1 MSQISVAASA
11 SPSKRPG
18 RPGFHK
24 MKSSEYESR
33 GLSESNVE
41 GLQVKAVQMELQRE
55 RTMNESLQRDIKML
69 REQLRQAE
77 EMRVQQE
84 RAIEDAEEKM
94 AK

>member
-1 MSQISVAASA
+1 
-11 SPSKRPG
+11 
-18 RPGFHK
+18 
-24 MKSSEYESR
+24 
-33 GLSESNVE
+33 
-41 GLQVKAVQMELQRE
+41 
-55 RTMNESLQRDIKML
+55 ML

>member
-1 MSQISVAASA
+1 MQTKSTKSPLKARTGDDTVSQISVAASA

-55 RTMNESLQRDIKML
+55 RTMNESL
-69 REQLRQAE
+69 
-77 EMRVQQE
+77 
-84 RAIEDAEEKM
+84 
-94 AK
+94 